1 MNADDQLGG
10 SRDERRSRLRPA
22 GEKHHQRPFGEVID
36 DASQQIHRGAIRPV
50 QIVHDDQERFV
61 LQTPLDQCARR
72 QRDLAMQL
80 LGLEVP
86 GLGVFHAEHVA
97 EHGGDRSGL
106 VGPSSERHEAVREL
120 LPSDVERV
128 GRVDLVRFA
137 EERPEDAVGR
147 LTQR

>member
-1 MNADDQLGG
+1 M
-10 SRDERRSRLRPA
+10 
-22 GEKHHQRPFGEVID
+22 
-36 DASQQIHRGAIRPV
+36 
-50 QIVHDDQERFV
+50 

-97 EHGGDRSGL
+97 EHGGDRGGL
-106 VGPSSERHEAVREL
+106 VGPSSERHQAVGEL
-120 LPSDVERV
+120 LSSDVERV